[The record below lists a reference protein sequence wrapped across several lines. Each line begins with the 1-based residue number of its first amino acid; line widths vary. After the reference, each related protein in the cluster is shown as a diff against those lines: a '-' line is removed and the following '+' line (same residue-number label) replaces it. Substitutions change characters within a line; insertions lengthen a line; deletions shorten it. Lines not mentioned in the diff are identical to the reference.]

1 MSRHEMNN
9 TLLCRGP
16 SFRKGERILSPSGN
30 IDVMP
35 TVLDLLGVAVPESV
49 HGRVLAEAFS
59 DFEDEIV
66 SETKEYI
73 ATRVAE
79 RHTYEQR
86 IVVSR
91 VGNSIYLDE
100 GNSSVQIV

>member
-1 MSRHEMNN
+1 MNN

-35 TVLDLLGVAVPESV
+35 TVLDLLGVTVPESID
-49 HGRVLAEAFS
+49 GRVLEEAFS
-59 DFEDEIV
+59 DFEGEIV
-66 SETKEYI
+66 SETREYV
-73 ATRVAE
+73 ATRKTE
-79 RHTYEQR
+79 KHTYEQS

-91 VGNSIYLDE
+91 VDNSIYLDE
-100 GNSSVQIV
+100 GNSSVRITKI